1 MAIFEERVYSV
12 LAVTGGT
19 LSSML
24 PSMMP
29 EAMFSPLSIV
39 SSASEAKQ
47 KLAERSFD
55 IIMVNMPLP
64 DESGFGFALD
74 AVAETKSAVMLLASS
89 DLYGEVYTPSVSN
102 GIILIRK
109 PVSRSML
116 SESFTWLAAVRERLR
131 ASEKREMTIEEK
143 MAEIKIVN
151 RAKWILID
159 RYDLS
164 EPDAHRYIEKNA
176 MDNGISKR
184 AAADRIIA
192 AESQRTQ

>member
-1 MAIFEERVYSV
+1 
-12 LAVTGGT
+12 
-19 LSSML
+19 
-24 PSMMP
+24 
-29 EAMFSPLSIV
+29 
-39 SSASEAKQ
+39 
-47 KLAERSFD
+47 
-55 IIMVNMPLP
+55 
-64 DESGFGFALD
+64 
-74 AVAETKSAVMLLASS
+74 
-89 DLYGEVYTPSVSN
+89 
-102 GIILIRK
+102 
-109 PVSRSML
+109 ML

-159 RYDLS
+159 RYGLS

-192 AESQRTQ
+192 AEAQRTQ